1 MLIILTAIS
10 SFLSRTSVG
19 FNYQTDRTYSDCD
32 DKNKLHPADLK
43 TGSGNKSH
51 KETLYSFQVFKTVK

>member
-10 SFLSRTSVG
+10 SFLSVG